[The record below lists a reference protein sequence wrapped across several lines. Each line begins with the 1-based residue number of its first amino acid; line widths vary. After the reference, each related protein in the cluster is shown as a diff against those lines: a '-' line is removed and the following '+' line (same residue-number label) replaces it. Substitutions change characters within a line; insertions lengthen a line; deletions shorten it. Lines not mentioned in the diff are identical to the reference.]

1 MKNDKNIE
9 TRLEQLA
16 SAIGSDDSF
25 VQSVMSRLETSSD
38 TVKKQKPTFVGR
50 IVMKNKFKFAAA
62 AVVLFMI
69 FTGWRVI
76 DKSGS
81 SGIVLAEVVQSVRQ
95 AKAFYY
101 QIRTTMTG
109 EPLTD
114 SNKPMNMDGS
124 VRVWFSA
131 DYGLKMEARVN
142 NQIVHT
148 AYLVQN
154 QKKMISVMPATKQY
168 MEFDLN
174 DDVLSKI
181 KQQNHDP
188 IQWLQKMV
196 GSKYESIGRSI
207 LDGVEVEGFE
217 TTDPAI
223 AGGITENVL
232 ARVWVDVKTRYP
244 VQIEMDMDMNKGKT
258 WMHIVI
264 NDFQWDLRAGAS
276 FFTPDIPVDYT
287 AIPKTQ
293 NPKVDEQ
300 SRMPSQEKPLPESP
314 SQSIA
319 P

>member
-1 MKNDKNIE
+1 MTPEKNIE

-16 SAIGSDDSF
+16 QAISSGDSF
-25 VQSVMSRLETSSD
+25 VKGVMSRLETSSD
-38 TVKKQKPTFVGR
+38 TVNKQKPTFVR
-50 IVMKNKFKFAAA
+50 RLIMKPLAKFAVA
-62 AVVLFMI
+62 AVVLFMT

-76 DKSGS
+76 DKSGT
-81 SGIVLAEVVQSVRQ
+81 SGIALAEVAQCVGQ

-114 SNKPMNMDGS
+114 SNQSMNMDGS
-124 VRVWFSA
+124 VCVWFSA
-131 DYGLKMEARVN
+131 DYGLKMEASVN
-142 NQIVHT
+142 NQLVHT
-148 AYLVQN
+148 AYYVQD
-154 QKKMISVMPATKQY
+154 QKKMVSVMPAMKQY

-181 KQQNHDP
+181 KQQSHDP
-188 IQWLQKMV
+188 MQWLQKMV
-196 GSKYESIGRSI
+196 GSKYESIGRST

-232 ARVWVDVKTRYP
+232 ARVWVDVETGYP

-264 NDFQWDLRAGAS
+264 TDFQWDLQADAS
-276 FFTPDIPVDYT
+276 FFTPDIPADYT

-293 NPKVDEQ
+293 NPKLDEPSQ
-300 SRMPSQEKPLPESP
+300 IPSQEQPLPESP
-314 SQSIA
+314 SPSIA

>member
-1 MKNDKNIE
+1 MNPKKTLE
-9 TRLEQLA
+9 EQLEQLA
-16 SAIGSDDSF
+16 RAIPSGDSF
-25 VQSVMSRLETSSD
+25 VKGVMSRLETSSD
-38 TVKKQKPTFVGR
+38 SVQKPKPTFFRR

-62 AVVLFMI
+62 AVVLFMV
-69 FTGWRVI
+69 FTGWRVF

-81 SGIVLAEVVQSVRQ
+81 SGIVLAEVAQSVRQ

-124 VRVWFSA
+124 VYVWFSA

-142 NQIVHT
+142 DQLVNT
-148 AYLVQN
+148 AYFVQN
-154 QKKMISVMPATKQY
+154 QKKMVSVMPATKQY

-181 KQQNHDP
+181 KQQSHDP
-188 IQWLQKMV
+188 MQWLQKMV
-196 GSKYESIGRSI
+196 GAKYESIGRSI

-244 VQIEMDMDMNKGKT
+244 VQIEMDMEMNKGKT

-264 NDFQWDLRAGAS
+264 NDFQWDLQADAS
-276 FFTPDIPVDYT
+276 FFTPDIPADYT
-287 AIPKTQ
+287 AIPKMQ
-293 NPKVDEQ
+293 NPKLDEQ
-300 SRMPSQEKPLPESP
+300 SLPPSQEQPLPESP
-314 SQSIA
+314 SPSIA